1 VNPALVAFAA
11 TVTVAGTVTAAL
23 LLARL
28 TLTPLDPAGKLRVTV
43 QLSLPDPVMDAL
55 PQESALNEEP
65 CLRWTCALCISAA
78 FVALVPGETR
88 RVSATDAFATYPHP
102 GSATTTKQNVN
113 RGNSFMHKPS
123 SLRIGLRPQAQY
135 ELSTA
140 LPLQT

>member
-28 TLTPLDPAGKLRVTV
+28 TLTPLYPAGKLRVTV

-65 CLRWTCALCISAA
+65 CPRWICAACLSPA
-78 FVALVPGETR
+78 FVV
-88 RVSATDAFATYPHP
+88 
-102 GSATTTKQNVN
+102 VN
-113 RGNSFMHKPS
+113 WP
-123 SLRIGLRPQAQY
+123 
-135 ELSTA
+135 E
-140 LPLQT
+140 